1 MKNTNYYEVLGVET
15 IASEGEI
22 KKAYRKLAMKY
33 HPDKNPDNEASE
45 KFKEISHAYY
55 VLSDP
60 EKRELYDRFGE
71 EGLSGGGGT
80 NMSAEELFASF
91 FSFGGM
97 GGGGP
102 SRQRRGEDIV
112 KPFPVTLE
120 DLYNGKTTKISLQ
133 KDVVCPSCHGKG
145 SKSGATSKCT
155 SCEGRGIK
163 VAMRQIGPGMIQ
175 RINTVC
181 TSCDGAG
188 EVIKGN
194 KCKKCKG
201 AKTLEE
207 KKKLDIFIEKGMQN
221 NQRIVMQGEA
231 DQEPGVETGD
241 VILVL
246 KQKPHER
253 FERQDNDLL
262 TEVSISITE
271 ALCGFSKVLV
281 KHLDGRGL
289 VINHPAG
296 EVIKPGAVKCIA
308 GEGMP
313 QYKRSSDKGNL
324 YVRFNVEFPP
334 DMWITPDKIK
344 KLEALLPS
352 RKAEDPSTHPEIL
365 DEVHLTEG
373 NFSEYGNKKA
383 RSGNVWEEDDDDDD
397 DEDHPLGCTPQ

>member
-1 MKNTNYYEVLGVET
+1 
-15 IASEGEI
+15 
-22 KKAYRKLAMKY
+22 
-33 HPDKNPDNEASE
+33 
-45 KFKEISHAYY
+45 
-55 VLSDP
+55 
-60 EKRELYDRFGE
+60 
-71 EGLSGGGGT
+71 
-80 NMSAEELFASF
+80 MSAEELFASF

-112 KPFPVTLE
+112 KPFNVTLE
-120 DLYNGKTTKISLQ
+120 DLYNGKTAKISLQ
-133 KDVVCPSCHGKG
+133 RDIVCPTCHGKG
-145 SKSGATSKCT
+145 SKTGATRKCT

-181 TSCDGAG
+181 TACDGEG
-188 EVIKGN
+188 EVIKDKD

-201 AKTLEE
+201 VKTLQE
-207 KKKLDIFIEKGMQN
+207 KKKLDIYIEEGMQN
-221 NQRIVMQGEA
+221 NQKIVMQGEA

-246 KQKPHER
+246 KQKPHGI

-296 EVIKPGAVKCIA
+296 EVIKPGAVKCITS
-308 GEGMP
+308 EGMP
-313 QYKRSSDKGNL
+313 QYKRPFDKGNL
-324 YVRFNVEFPP
+324 YIRFKVEFPP
-334 DMWITPDKIK
+334 DKWIALDEIE
-344 KLEALLPS
+344 KLEALLPK
-352 RKAEDPSTHPEIL
+352 RKVEDPSTRPEVL
-365 DEVHLTEG
+365 DEVRLTEG

-383 RSGNVWEEDDDDDD
+383 KGGNVWDEDEDDDD
-397 DEDHPLGCTPQ
+397 DEDHPMRCNQQ

>member
-1 MKNTNYYEVLGVET
+1 MILRYKVLQAQGFTYIFFLCNPENFRNNLRSFVAMKNTNYYEVLGVET

-60 EKRELYDRFGE
+60 EKRELYDQFGE

-112 KPFPVTLE
+112 KPFHVTLE
-120 DLYNGKTTKISLQ
+120 DFYNGKTTKISLQ

-155 SCEGRGIK
+155 SCEGSGIK

-175 RINTVC
+175 RINTYC
-181 TSCDGAG
+181 TSCDGEG
-188 EVIKGN
+188 EVIKGS

-201 AKTLEE
+201 VKTLEE
-207 KKKLDIFIEKGMQN
+207 KKILDIFIEKGMQN

-271 ALCGFSKVLV
+271 ALCG
-281 KHLDGRGL
+281 
-289 VINHPAG
+289 
-296 EVIKPGAVKCIA
+296 
-308 GEGMP
+308 
-313 QYKRSSDKGNL
+313 DKAW
-324 YVRFNVEFPP
+324 FNVEFPP

-344 KLEALLPS
+344 ELEALLPS
-352 RKAEDPSTHPEIL
+352 RKVEDPSTQPEIL

-383 RSGNVWEEDDDDDD
+383 RSGNVWDEDDDDDD
-397 DEDHPLGCTPQ
+397 EEDHPLGCNQQ